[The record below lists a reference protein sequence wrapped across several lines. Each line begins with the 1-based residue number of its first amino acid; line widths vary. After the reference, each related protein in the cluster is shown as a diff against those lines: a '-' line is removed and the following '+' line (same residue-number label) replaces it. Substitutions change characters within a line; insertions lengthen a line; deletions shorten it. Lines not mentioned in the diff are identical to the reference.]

1 MFDWKYELQQ
11 CIDAALNPSVDEDQR
26 EACALSAGRIILFAQ
41 EDLCDMEYEYVLHA
55 LRIDKDFANR
65 YRAKYLAS
73 IGRLVNANG

>member
-1 MFDWKYELQQ
+1 MFDWKNELKD
-11 CIDAALNPSVDEDQR
+11 CIDAALDPSIDADQQ

-41 EDLCDMEYEYVLHA
+41 EDLCEMEYEYILHA

-73 IGRLVNANG
+73 IGRLVNANE